1 MPNNLRIKQQ
11 SLAARCDICHQSDCF
26 DPETNRCSRCE
37 SAGQSH
43 DPISPQDTDQI
54 RAELN
59 QLNRDLNEATE
70 RLQRQNSNNFFDLD
84 RAISHLGEQ
93 LIPQNDTDISSI
105 PLLETDPEK
114 FLSIKPPVEHAKKHM
129 PPSTEPPSEIF
140 MDRLLNKAEKLF
152 SGNNY
157 NTIIIFFIIA
167 IVAMLEIAILIA
179 NYLKTK

>member
-37 SAGQSH
+37 SAGQSR
-43 DPISPQDTDQI
+43 DPIRPQDTDEI

-70 RLQRQNSNNFFDLD
+70 RLQRQHSNNFFDLD

-93 LIPQNDTDISSI
+93 LIPQNDTSLPPLENDHIPSI
-105 PLLETDPEK
+105 L
-114 FLSIKPPVEHAKKHM
+114 PPIEDSKEQV
-129 PPSTEPPSEIF
+129 PPITEPPPPIF
-140 MDRLLNKAEKLF
+140 MDKLLDKTEAFFTK
-152 SGNNY
+152 NY
-157 NTIIIFFIIA
+157 QTVTIVCLI
-167 IVAMLEIAILIA
+167 ILIA
-179 NYLKTK
+179 LFQLVIQMANYFKIK